1 MKLEEVGD
9 GEGEDEEQEESFYSE
24 VDEANSEIIHPT
36 PLSYL
41 AQTDPTRGST
51 IDLDGRENEIES
63 DDASST
69 RQTGSRLL
77 EVQHQGKEVINSFVH
92 LPVDTVFNLVF
103 LHDRFMADVL
113 SARKVTDIMK
123 TPWQEQ
129 EDGRRVRE
137 VTYTMSLSISS
148 ITSKASNVTERQVVQ
163 ESRAGYRY
171 VVETEV
177 FNTGIPH
184 GDDFTV
190 LNYYCFTSAA
200 DHTTIITVWS
210 RVMYKK
216 TPWGLMK
223 VVLEKNTYSG
233 VEALMAELL
242 TQLVTE
248 EERTAL
254 VAMGR
259 RRRIQSRAYDHD
271 DKVEDNSHDHDHDLA
286 HATEEEIL
294 KEPPASESDKVQGWA
309 GVVVVTALLVLLV
322 GNALL
327 YTKLTH
333 LEHLARHHPPPP
345 SLPHRQVGVKRSWEE
360 VARVLR
366 RQEELHQ
373 HHQRYWKTTI
383 HHVSLKLQ
391 EVHKNLEVV
400 LSTIP
405 KHEESLRQVLLQ
417 QCDLFEGL
425 QGEDNLQ
432 HELEDHLDHDVI
444 YDQPQEPRQ
453 ITNTDTLS

>member
-1 MKLEEVGD
+1 MVSIKVVIISLIEGKNPSLSPTSPRSIKTRWLYEERWQLRYSTTYACRLCYNEGVPSDQEGVPSDQERVPSDQEGVPSDQEGVPSDQEGVPSDQEGVPSDQEGVPKHLEITQHRTPPTHMKLEEVGD

-51 IDLDGRENEIES
+51 IDLDGRENEIE
-63 DDASST
+63 
-69 RQTGSRLL
+69 TGSRLL

-113 SARKVTDIMK
+113 SARKVTGDPWCSSAVVGGCGVGLDTPGINHPPDIMK

-148 ITSKASNVTERQVVQ
+148 ITSKASNVVQ

-200 DHTTIITVWS
+200 DHTTIIT
-210 RVMYKK
+210 
-216 TPWGLMK
+216 
-223 VVLEKNTYSG
+223 
-233 VEALMAELL
+233 
-242 TQLVTE
+242 
-248 EERTAL
+248 
-254 VAMGR
+254 
-259 RRRIQSRAYDHD
+259 
-271 DKVEDNSHDHDHDLA
+271 
-286 HATEEEIL
+286 
-294 KEPPASESDKVQGWA
+294 EPPASESDKVQGWA

-345 SLPHRQVGVKRSWEE
+345 SLPHRQV
-360 VARVLR
+360 
-366 RQEELHQ
+366 
-373 HHQRYWKTTI
+373 
-383 HHVSLKLQ
+383 
-391 EVHKNLEVV
+391 
-400 LSTIP
+400 
-405 KHEESLRQVLLQ
+405 LLQ